1 MLRHIHIVRL
11 QLPMQRP
18 LTQVLWLFE
27 SENEIVQMVAPLSF
41 SRNQTE
47 QILYQFIVA
56 TNVTSKF
63 QS

>member
-1 MLRHIHIVRL
+1 MLRHIHIVQL
-11 QLPMQRP
+11 QLPMRRP